1 MKEFYPLIISSI
13 AGLGTLLGNIFLFIN
28 KKYKDKVLSMSLG
41 LSSIVMLLISVLELI
56 PEGLLLVSERVNY
69 LVLLLYS
76 LALLIIGYII
86 VNVIDKKVNSS
97 DSLYRIGLLSMISL
111 LIHNIPEGIICAV
124 TSYSNMEL
132 GIKLS
137 FIIMVHNITEGIAI
151 CLPIYYA
158 TNNKFKAFTYT
169 LISAVG
175 EVVGALLTILVL
187 KPFINYFL
195 LYIILIITA
204 GMMISLSIGKIFI
217 EGLKLK
223 KYLYFILGII
233 IGIIVVMITL

>member
-1 MKEFYPLIISSI
+1 
-13 AGLGTLLGNIFLFIN
+13 
-28 KKYKDKVLSMSLG
+28 MSLG

-76 LALLIIGYII
+76 LALLIIGYVI

>member
-76 LALLIIGYII
+76 LALLIIGYVI

>member
-1 MKEFYPLIISSI
+1 M
-13 AGLGTLLGNIFLFIN
+13 
-28 KKYKDKVLSMSLG
+28 
-41 LSSIVMLLISVLELI
+41 
-56 PEGLLLVSERVNY
+56 
-69 LVLLLYS
+69 
-76 LALLIIGYII
+76 
-86 VNVIDKKVNSS
+86 KVNNG

-158 TNNKFKAFTYT
+158 TNSKFKAFTYT

-217 EGLKLK
+217 EGLKLR
-223 KYLYFILGII
+223 KYLYFVLGIV
-233 IGIIVVMITL
+233 IGIVVVMFTL